1 MLKQKDAGYSK
12 ENGEILIFNDT
23 TKSLLMEIAK
33 HGKTRAFSTFK
44 ISSYPANFLNAG
56 QCIFAIDSTA
66 GSTWMGTN
74 APLRDISDDKL
85 VDFETEVKMIPQY
98 DVSNPQMISQGP
110 SICIFNK
117 EDSGEVMA
125 SWLFAQFLLT
135 NEVQNA
141 YSMTEGYCPVTSKAQ
156 QSEEY
161 KDYLSKAGTDNKLH
175 YEVKIEA
182 SKLLMEN
189 ASNTFVTP
197 VFNGS
202 ASLRNAAG
210 QMIENVVKSVRRK
223 ETVDDAY
230 FDKLF
235 KDVTALYRLDS
246 IGVSTED
253 GLNRNLGPLP
263 KEAKALLISIGV
275 IWVMIIA
282 VFIRGKFVK
291 RKKLV
296 A

>member
-1 MLKQKDAGYSK
+1 
-12 ENGEILIFNDT
+12 
-23 TKSLLMEIAK
+23 
-33 HGKTRAFSTFK
+33 
-44 ISSYPANFLNAG
+44 
-56 QCIFAIDSTA
+56 
-66 GSTWMGTN
+66 
-74 APLRDISDDKL
+74 
-85 VDFETEVKMIPQY
+85 
-98 DVSNPQMISQGP
+98 
-110 SICIFNK
+110 
-117 EDSGEVMA
+117 MA